1 MARTLTKPTG
11 RPSDYTDEMADAI
24 CERLCEG
31 ESLRSICRDEEM
43 PSMSMV
49 LRYVDR
55 HSHFRDQYTRAMAV
69 RAEKMAEEILDIADN
84 GANDT
89 YLDDDGNKRTDHDV
103 IARSRLRVDSRKW
116 LASKLLPKKYGEK
129 VTQDVNH
136 SGSIGS
142 VSDEELTKRIADL
155 QAKLSS

>member
-11 RPSDYTDEMADAI
+11 RPSVYTDELADAI
-24 CERLCEG
+24 CERLCDG

-43 PSMSMV
+43 PHIATI
-49 LRYVDR
+49 LRMIDR
-55 HSHFRDQYTRAMAV
+55 HDHFREQYTRAMAV
-69 RAEKMAEEILDIADN
+69 RAETMAEEILDIADN
-84 GANDT
+84 GTNDT
-89 YLDDDGNKRTDHDV
+89 YTDEEGNEKTNHDV

-155 QAKLSS
+155 QAKLGQ